1 MKNGPRSRFRR
12 VAILV
17 ETSRSYTRDILVGVR
32 AYLEK
37 HGPWSTFMELRA
49 FDSPTPPWLENWDG
63 DGILTRTSSRQMA
76 EIIAAA
82 GVPSVELRST
92 IFNRDMPSVGMDNA
106 LIGQTVA
113 EHFINRGYRRFAA
126 YTLDTEAFFRE
137 RVRNFVSR
145 VQADGF
151 ACEMLPAHG
160 ESSPDDWER
169 HQAALIAW
177 LASLQKPVGIFAA
190 NDQLGVRLLD
200 ACRRAEIAVPEEV
213 AVVGCENESTLC
225 DFASP
230 TLTSVMFDGETVG
243 HEAARILDCLMNGE
257 KISRKPYLIPPKGI
271 EVRGS
276 SDEFVIEDPIV
287 LRAVK
292 LIREHAF
299 VGITVGEIADRLQ
312 ISRST
317 LERRMKD
324 TLQRGTKEELLRV
337 RFREVN
343 RMLRN
348 TDLTVET
355 IAEAT
360 GFKHAHYLQTA
371 YRERFGVPPGEY
383 RKRETRRRP

>member
-1 MKNGPRSRFRR
+1 MKATSPSRVRR

-17 ETSRSYTRDILVGVR
+17 ETSRSYTRDILAGVR
-32 AYLEK
+32 SYLEK

-49 FDSPTPPWLENWDG
+49 FDSPAPPWLKNWDG
-63 DGILTRTSSRQMA
+63 DGILTRTHSEEMA

-92 IFNRDMPSVGMDNA
+92 NFNRDMPSVGMDNA
-106 LIGQTVA
+106 LIGQMVA

-145 VQADGF
+145 VRTDGS
-151 ACEMLPAHG
+151 ACELLPAHG
-160 ESSPDDWER
+160 ESSPDDWES
-169 HQAALIAW
+169 HQTDLIEW
-177 LASLQKPVGIFAA
+177 LNSLQKPVGIFAT
-190 NDQLGVRLLD
+190 NDQLAVRLLD

-230 TLTSVMFDGETVG
+230 TLTSVNFDGETVG
-243 HEAARILDCLMNGE
+243 YEAARILDGLMNGA
-257 KISRKPYLIPPKGI
+257 KISRTPYLIPPKGI

-292 LIREHAF
+292 LIRQHAF
-299 VGITVGEIADRLQ
+299 AGITVGEIADRLQ
-312 ISRST
+312 VSRST
-317 LERRMKD
+317 LERRMKS
-324 TLQRGTKEELLRV
+324 TLRRGTKEELLRV

-360 GFKHAHYLQTA
+360 GFKHANYLQST
-371 YRERFGVPPGEY
+371 YRERFRITPGEY
-383 RKRETRRRP
+383 RKRETNRRP